1 MKNRAVS
8 RRILGW
14 VAVPLLYRVPSRDFI
29 RYSTTSE
36 PAVLETAKVRRMV
49 CLRSKRLS
57 IV

>member
-1 MKNRAVS
+1 VKNRAVPGKYW
-8 RRILGW
+8 LGSF
-14 VAVPLLYRVPSRDFI
+14 PLVYRVPSRDFI